1 MTHEPLP
8 EFSITQQP
16 MSRRSLLRAS
26 GLTITMAALISACA
40 DDVSEKYP
48 GRVGNAPPPVK
59 LPDASVNDG
68 VLFRTAT
75 SLHYSVIDSHNFSK
89 KVGKLSAAQTAIVD
103 DYIAANQTAITDL
116 QKLSETAGSKAWT
129 CANPRFDRVI
139 LGPIQD
145 HINGR
150 PKTGSEETDVPPS
163 DDPTRDALALAHAME
178 TMIAAMHQS
187 LVPQLSLPT
196 YRGSVMH
203 ESQAAARRAAALAL
217 AINADNVVNPGLV
230 KSSNVS
236 TPTTVAA
243 TTTTVQN
250 IAQGGTTTTVAAPAA
265 TGFEFQQ
272 YYAIPSQFGTLS
284 AVQLAVG
291 KPSGGTQ
298 FTINIETPSLNSFV
312 YDYQSEC

>member
-1 MTHEPLP
+1 MTNEPLP
-8 EFSITQQP
+8 EFSIAQQP
-16 MSRRSLLRAS
+16 MSRRGLFRAGS
-26 GLTITMAALISACA
+26 LTIAMAALISACA
-40 DDVSEKYP
+40 DDVGEKYP

-59 LPDASVNDG
+59 LPDAPVTDG

-89 KVGKLSAAQTAIVD
+89 KVGKLSAAQIAIVD
-103 DYIAANQTAITDL
+103 DYIAANQTAIDDL
-116 QKLSETAGSKAWT
+116 QKLSEKANSKAWT
-129 CANPRFDRVI
+129 CANPRFNRVI

-150 PKTGSEETDVPPS
+150 RKTGSEETDVPAS

-178 TMIAAMHQS
+178 TMIAAIHQS

-203 ESQAAARRAAALAL
+203 ESQAAARRAGALAL
-217 AINADNVVNPGLV
+217 AINPDNAVNPGLV

-243 TTTTVQN
+243 TTTTVQD
-250 IAQGGTTTTVAAPAA
+250 IAQGGPTTTSKAPAA
-265 TGFEFQQ
+265 AAVEFQQ

-291 KPSGGTQ
+291 KPTAGTQ

-312 YDYQSEC
+312 YDYQTDC

>member
-16 MSRRSLLRAS
+16 MSRRGLLRVG
-26 GLTITMAALISACA
+26 GLTVTMAALISACA
-40 DDVSEKYP
+40 DDVAEKYP

-59 LPDASVNDG
+59 LQDATVTDG

-75 SLHYSVIDSHNFSK
+75 SLHYSAIDSHNFSK
-89 KVGKLSAAQTAIVD
+89 KVGKLNTEQTAIVD
-103 DYIAANQTAITDL
+103 DYIAANQTAIKDL
-116 QKLSETAGSKAWT
+116 QKLSETAASKAWT
-129 CANPRFDRVI
+129 CANPRFNRVI

-150 PKTGSEETDVPPS
+150 PKTGSEEADVPPT

-203 ESQAAARRAAALAL
+203 ESQAATRRAAALAL
-217 AINADNVVNPGLV
+217 AISPDNVVNPGLV
-230 KSSNVS
+230 KSSNVA
-236 TPTTVAA
+236 TPTTVAG

-250 IAQGGTTTTVAAPAA
+250 IAQGGATTTTAAPAA
-265 TGFEFQQ
+265 SAFEFQQ

-291 KPSGGTQ
+291 KPSAGTQ

-312 YDYQSEC
+312 YDYQTEC